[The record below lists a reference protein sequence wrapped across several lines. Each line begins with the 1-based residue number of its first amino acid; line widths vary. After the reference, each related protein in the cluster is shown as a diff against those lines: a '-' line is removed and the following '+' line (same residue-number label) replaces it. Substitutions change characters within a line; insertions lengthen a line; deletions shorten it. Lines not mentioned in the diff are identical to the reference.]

1 MKITIENKS
10 ILDSTADLIVVNLFE
25 GVKTPSGAT
34 GAVDKAFK
42 NVISKFIIK
51 QEKFSAKL
59 GEIMVVTVPDNKT
72 FKRIAVIGL
81 GKSKEFNLEKVR
93 TLGIKLYRKLKVL
106 KNVKKIGTI
115 LHGAGIAGLDPE
127 LCAQMFS
134 EGLLSASYEYNKYK
148 TKPQEPKF
156 SELVFCE
163 TDKKHFTAAKKGI
176 KTAQILAEAQN
187 SARDLINEPA
197 MFVTPQ
203 KVAEI
208 AKSIKGVKTTV
219 YSKAQAKKMGM
230 NAFLAVGEGSVNPPE
245 FIHMKYT
252 PAKGK
257 PKRKIAF
264 IGKGITFDS
273 GGLDLKPAASMLT
286 MKDDMSGAASILS
299 LMKAV
304 VELQPNLEIHG
315 IIAACENMPSGSS
328 YKPGDVLTAKNG
340 KTIEVDNT
348 DAEGRITLADAL
360 CYAEELKVDE
370 IIDMAT
376 LTGACVVALGT
387 FVSGV
392 MGNNQ
397 KLIDKVIECAYQSGE
412 KFWQLP
418 MFEEYGK
425 VLESDIADMKNTGS
439 RYGGA
444 SSAGVFLNNFVKSTP
459 WCHIDIA
466 GTAYLDKAGTD
477 GIKGPTGVGIKTLI
491 NYVRSYK

>member
-25 GVKTPSGAT
+25 GVKKPSGAT
-34 GAVDKAFK
+34 GAVDKAFH
-42 NVISKFIIK
+42 NVISNFVIK
-51 QEKFSAKL
+51 NEKFSAKL
-59 GEIMVVTVPDNKT
+59 GEIMVVTVPENKT

-81 GKSKEFNLEKVR
+81 GDREKFGYDEVR
-93 TLGIKLYRKLKVL
+93 TLGIRLYRKLKVL

-115 LHGAGIAGLDPE
+115 LHGAGIAGLDAE
-127 LCAQMFS
+127 KCAQCFS
-134 EGLLSASYEYNKYK
+134 EGLLAASYEYNTYK
-148 TKPQEPKF
+148 TKAAEPKF

-163 TDKKHFTAAKKGI
+163 TDEKHFKAAKKGI

-203 KVAEI
+203 KIAKI
-208 AKSIKGVKTTV
+208 AKSIKGIETKV
-219 YSKAQAKKMGM
+219 YNKAQAKKMGM
-230 NAFLAVGEGSVNPPE
+230 NAFLAVGEGSANPPE

-252 PAKGK
+252 PKGK

-273 GGLDLKPAASMLT
+273 GGLDIKPAASMLT

-315 IIAACENMPSGSS
+315 IIAACENMPSGSA
-328 YKPGDVLTAKNG
+328 YKPGDILTAKNG

-360 CYAEELKVDE
+360 CYAEEQKVDE

-387 FVSGV
+387 FVSAV

-397 KLIDKVIECAYQSGE
+397 ELIDRIIECAYQSGE

-425 VLESDIADMKNTGS
+425 VLESDVADMKNTGS
-439 RYGGA
+439 RFGGA

-466 GTAYLDKAGTD
+466 GTAYLDKAGAD
-477 GIKGPTGVGIKTLI
+477 GVKGPTGVGIKTLI
-491 NYVRSYK
+491 NYVRGIK